1 MATEPAP
8 RTASDLFE
16 QLALVIE
23 QRKHADPK
31 QSYVASLFAKGRHKI
46 AQKVGEEGVE
56 TALAAVGSDPDAIV
70 SELADLW
77 FHSLVLL
84 ADANIPHQA
93 VFDELARRFGLS
105 GLEEK
110 AARHQDHAR

>member
-1 MATEPAP
+1 MVNEPAP
-8 RTASDLFE
+8 RTSNDILE
-16 QLALVIE
+16 QLAAVIE
-23 QRKHADPK
+23 QRKHADPA

-56 TALAAVGSDPDAIV
+56 VALAAVGTDSNAIV

-84 ADANIPHQA
+84 ADADIPHQA
-93 VFDELARRFGLS
+93 VFNELGRRFGLP

-110 AARHQDHAR
+110 AARHQDH

>member
-1 MATEPAP
+1 MVNESAP
-8 RTASDLFE
+8 LTSNDILE
-16 QLALVIE
+16 QLAVVIE
-23 QRKHADPK
+23 QRKHADPD

-56 TALAAVGSDPDAIV
+56 VALAAVGTDSNAIV

-84 ADANIPHQA
+84 ADADIPHQA
-93 VFDELARRFGLS
+93 VFNELGRRFGLS

-110 AARHQDHAR
+110 AARHQDH

>member
-1 MATEPAP
+1 MANLEPSSPGGRDMFDA
-8 RTASDLFE
+8 
-16 QLALVIE
+16 LALAIE
-23 QRKHADPK
+23 QRRHADPK

-56 TALAAVGSDPDAIV
+56 TALAAVGTDRDAII

-93 VFDELARRFGLS
+93 VMDELARRFGLS

-110 AARHQDHAR
+110 AARAQDH

>member
-1 MATEPAP
+1 MANLESKPPAG
-8 RTASDLFE
+8 RDMFDA
-16 QLALVIE
+16 LALVIE
-23 QRKHADPK
+23 QRRHADPK

-56 TALAAVGSDPDAIV
+56 TALAAVGTDSDAII

-93 VFDELARRFGLS
+93 VMDELARRFGLS

-110 AARHQDHAR
+110 AARTHDH

>member
-1 MATEPAP
+1 MGTDTRPLNAQ
-8 RTASDLFE
+8 DMFE
-16 QLALVIE
+16 QLARVIE
-23 QRKHADPK
+23 QRRHADPK

-56 TALAAVGSDPDAIV
+56 TALAAVGDDPDAIV

-84 ADANIPHQA
+84 ADANISHQA

-110 AARHQDHAR
+110 AARHQDQ